1 MTIEATFVD
10 IHAST
15 VTVAVR
21 IKLLLPRFEPLLEPP
36 ERFESAKIDV
46 ARLSVYKA
54 YSRMASGPMS
64 CKSGEDYRFYC
75 SQRKGFL
82 HRFARDRTITFQ
94 SIRS

>member
-10 IHAST
+10 INAST
-15 VTVAVR
+15 VTVAVGV
-21 IKLLLPRFEPLLEPP
+21 KLLLPGFEPLLELP
-36 ERFESAKIDV
+36 ERFESARIDV
-46 ARLSVYKA
+46 ARLPVYKA

-64 CKSGEDYRFYC
+64 CKSGDDYKFYC

-82 HRFARDRTITFQ
+82 YRFARDLTITFQ